1 MGEDRGRMKPFEVK
15 DCALLVRMSG
25 LPPAINLRELRERI
39 AACSENV
46 LFHHFCEPLLRPA
59 FDNPD
64 YRNDF
69 AVWVK
74 LYLADRVLAERLG
87 ILDPFSMSSLEELRA
102 VTLDIIDE
110 RLSEVV
116 AIPSAAPGD
125 EFFFLEATTIVFDT
139 EERILTPRELAAA
152 IRGMTNGSIYYHF
165 LEARRRT
172 PGGKD
177 DFTAWL
183 REEEKKNARYIRALE
198 SIDFFFHSL
207 SHLKEELID
216 ALAKGERKQ

>member
-1 MGEDRGRMKPFEVK
+1 MTPFKVK

-25 LPPAINLRELRERI
+25 LPPAINLRELRERL

-59 FDNPD
+59 FDHPD

-69 AVWVK
+69 AVWAK
-74 LYLADRVLAERLG
+74 WYLADRVLAERLG

-110 RLSEVV
+110 RLSEMVM
-116 AIPSAAPGD
+116 IPSAAPGD
-125 EFFFLEATTIVFDT
+125 AFYFLEATTVVFDT
-139 EERILTPRELAAA
+139 GERIMNPRELALA
-152 IRGMTNGSIYYHF
+152 IGKMTNGSVYYHF

-172 PGGKD
+172 PAGRD
-177 DFTAWL
+177 DFSAWL
-183 REEEKKNARYIRALE
+183 KEEEKKNARYIRALD
-198 SIDFFFHSL
+198 SIDFYFHSL
-207 SHLKEELID
+207 SNLKEELVA
-216 ALAKGERKQ
+216 ALEKVERKR

>member
-1 MGEDRGRMKPFEVK
+1 MTPFAVK
-15 DCALLVRMSG
+15 DCALLIRMSG

-59 FDNPD
+59 FDHPD

-74 LYLADRVLAERLG
+74 WYLTDRVLAERLG
-87 ILDPFSMSSLEELRA
+87 ILDPFSMGSLEELRA

-116 AIPSAAPGD
+116 VIPSAAQGD
-125 EFFFLEATTIVFDT
+125 EFFFLETTTVVFQT
-139 EERILTPRELAAA
+139 EDQVMHPRDLAMA
-152 IRGMTNGSIYYHF
+152 IEGMTNGSVYYHF
-165 LEARRRT
+165 LEARRRE
-172 PGGKD
+172 PVGKD
-177 DFTAWL
+177 DFSVWL
-183 REEEKKNARYIRALE
+183 MEEENKNAKYIRALE
-198 SIDFFFHSL
+198 SIDFYFHSL
-207 SHLKEELID
+207 SNLKEDLVATLGKVD
-216 ALAKGERKQ
+216 GKR

>member
-1 MGEDRGRMKPFEVK
+1 MPSFKVK

-25 LPPAINLRELRERI
+25 LSPAINLRELRERI
-39 AACSENV
+39 AVCSENV
-46 LFHHFCEPLLRPA
+46 LYHHFCEPLLRPA

-102 VTLDIIDE
+102 VTLDILDE
-110 RLSEVV
+110 RLSEIV

-125 EFFFLEATTIVFDT
+125 EFFFLEATTFVFDT
-139 EERILTPRELAAA
+139 GDRITSPKDLSAA

-165 LEARRRT
+165 LEARRR
-172 PGGKD
+172 PPVGKD

-183 REEEKKNARYIRALE
+183 RTDEKKNARYIQALE
-198 SIDFFFHSL
+198 LIDFYFHSL
-207 SHLKEELID
+207 SNLKEELVA
-216 ALAKGERKQ
+216 ALAMVNKKR

>member
-1 MGEDRGRMKPFEVK
+1 MTPFEVM

-39 AACSENV
+39 AVCSENV

-69 AVWVK
+69 AVWGK
-74 LYLADRVLAERLG
+74 LYLSDRVLAERLG
-87 ILDPFSMSSLEELRA
+87 ILDPFSMGSFEELRA
-102 VTLDIIDE
+102 VVLDILDE
-110 RLSEVV
+110 RLSEVI

-125 EFFFLEATTIVFDT
+125 EFFFLEATTVVLDT
-139 EERILTPRELAAA
+139 GERIASPRELRPA
-152 IRGMTNGSIYYHF
+152 IGRMTNGSIYYHF

-172 PGGKD
+172 PDRSD

-183 REEEKKNARYIRALE
+183 REEEKRNAKYIRALE
-198 SIDFFFHSL
+198 SIDFYFHSL
-207 SHLKEELID
+207 RDLKRELVS
-216 ALAKGERKQ
+216 ALSGVEGG